1 MITQN
6 DGSPIIAPWSYSAP
20 ASGLVNTTTAVTI
33 KTAGG
38 IGVKNYITDIQIFAN
53 ALGAATEFCIRDGAG
68 GPVLWRMGF
77 PITALVGP
85 LTLSFNSP
93 IVGSSNTLL
102 EIVTLTAS
110 VTGAIYFNAQ
120 GFTGK

>member
-6 DGSPIIAPWSYSAP
+6 DGSPVVSAWSYSAA
-20 ASGLVNTTTAVTI
+20 ASGIVNSSTAVTI
-33 KTAGG
+33 KAAGG
-38 IGVKNYITDIQIFAN
+38 AGVKNYITDIQIFAN

-77 PITALVGP
+77 PITVLVGP
-85 LTLSFNSP
+85 ITLTFNSP
-93 IVGSSNTLL
+93 IAGSANTLL
-102 EIVTLTAS
+102 EIITLTAS
-110 VTGAIYFNAQ
+110 ITGAIYFNAQ